1 MNLRHLESF
10 LAVLRHGSYREAAT
24 RTGTSQPALSQ
35 HIRKLEAE
43 LCVGLIQRQ
52 HSGCKPTPEG
62 LALVPYAESLLR
74 TEKRARAHFRDRS
87 LGIGAGTN
95 IGVYLLPAYLK
106 DFRTRKPETEIE
118 MTVDNNPAIA
128 RRLEEAQIEVAIMEW
143 WDGRRG
149 FTAHPWRREELVLII
164 PPDHPWADRSQ
175 IRAESLRGCD
185 LLGGESGSGTGRTI
199 ADQLGEVADTLHV
212 SAHLG
217 STEAVKRA
225 VAAGL
230 GMSLVLDSSV
240 RHEVEA
246 GRVRALRVDGAC
258 LEKQLYIVTRDTC
271 PPQSPAHIFVDH
283 LLGQERLETLRT
295 PLYAP

>member
-43 LCVGLIQRQ
+43 LCAGLIQRQ
-52 HSGCKPTPEG
+52 HSGCTPTLEG

-74 TEKRARAHFRDRS
+74 TEQRARAHFRDRS

-106 DFRTRKPETEIE
+106 NFRTLKPETEIE
-118 MTVDNNPAIA
+118 LTVDNNTAIA
-128 RRLEEAQIEVAIMEW
+128 GRLKDAQIEVAIMEW

-149 FTAHPWRREELVLII
+149 FTAHPWRCEELVLII
-164 PPDHPWADRSQ
+164 PPDHRWADRTQ
-175 IRAESLRGCD
+175 IRADSLRGCD
-185 LLGGESGSGTGRTI
+185 LLGGEPGSGTGRII
-199 ADQLGEVADTLHV
+199 ADQLGEIADTLQI
-212 SAHLG
+212 SAQLG

-230 GMSLVLDSSV
+230 GMSLVLASSV

-246 GRVRALRVDGAC
+246 GHLHALQVDGAR

-271 PPQSPAHIFVDH
+271 PPQSPAQVFVDH
-283 LLGQERLETLRT
+283 LLGQEPLDILRT
-295 PLYAP
+295 PHY